1 MENML
6 NTDFDPYQALINL
19 DHNMKNLVQ
28 AHNQL
33 AERVQQQEQVID
45 TLIKGLEM
53 ANKANERL
61 IRDNFQQLYKTVTA
75 TGEH

>member
-1 MENML
+1 MFDN
-6 NTDFDPYQALINL
+6 NFDPYQAMINM
-19 DHNMKNLVQ
+19 DNNIKNLIQ

-33 AERVQQQEQVID
+33 VERVELQEQIID
-45 TLIKGLEM
+45 TLVKGLEM